1 MKNFLSMEQTKEKLK
16 KAKSVLYVDAH
27 QNVKIPNLA
36 LMKLSKYLK
45 LDFDYANGTTIKQIP
60 DKKLFRDYDLVFV
73 SCIFDY
79 KYEDIC
85 KQIINKGWEHK
96 TVMGGYGS
104 PYTHKLEDLI
114 GKKADRYDFSL
125 YPWFE
130 PNIGFSQRG
139 CRGRCDF
146 CVVPT
151 NEGRNH
157 STNSLKELLQKPTN
171 KLVLLDNDFFG
182 QRNWKEKA
190 EYILAEELKVSFN
203 QGINVRLLA
212 EKQAEYLVKINPYSF
227 TFKQRLLNTAWDQLK
242 DEKLFRKRL
251 EMLLGKGYRP
261 NCIMVYMLIG
271 FEEQETF
278 DDIWYRFWVLQK
290 YSVFPYPMVYI
301 HPIPTL
307 LSQGLKLFRQWVTYY
322 AKDRFI
328 KHNTGKIN
336 ERAYYKDF
344 KEFFE
349 DAGKEL
355 PRQVHDYFQVD
366 RFKHVTFDK
375 KPTKRIRAE
384 EREQMTSLWE
394 EK

>member
-1 MKNFLSMEQTKEKLK
+1 VCQVKEKLK
-16 KAKSVLYVDAH
+16 RAKNVLYVDAH

-36 LMKLSKYLK
+36 LMKLSHYLR
-45 LDFDYANGTTIKQIP
+45 LDFDYADGTIIKRLP
-60 DKKLFRDYDLVFV
+60 DKKLFGDYDIVFV
-73 SCIFDY
+73 SCIFQY
-79 KYEDIC
+79 KFDDIV
-85 KQIINKGWEHK
+85 KQIKDKGWEHK
-96 TVMGGYGS
+96 TIIGGYGS

-114 GKKADRYDFSL
+114 GEKADIYDFSL

-151 NEGRNH
+151 NEGKNH
-157 STNSLKELLQKPTN
+157 SVNSLKGLLQKPTN

-190 EYILAEELKVSFN
+190 EYILANELKVSFN
-203 QGINVRLLA
+203 QGINVRLLK
-212 EKQAEYLVKINPYSF
+212 EEQAEFLVKINPYSF

-251 EMLLGKGYRP
+251 EMLLSKGYKP
-261 NCIMVYMLIG
+261 DCIMVYMLIG
-271 FEEQETF
+271 FEEKETF
-278 DDIWYRFWVLQK
+278 DTIWYRFWTLQK
-290 YSVFPYPMVYI
+290 YNVFPYPMVYI
-301 HPIPTL
+301 HPVPNL
-307 LSQGLKLFRQWVTYY
+307 LSKGLKLFRQWVTYY

-328 KHNTGKIN
+328 KHNTGKVN

-349 DAGKEL
+349 GAGKDL
-355 PRQVHDYFQVD
+355 PREIHNYFQVD
-366 RFKHVTFDK
+366 KFKTTKFDK

-384 EREQMTSLWE
+384 EREQMTSLWNHE
-394 EK
+394 NSE